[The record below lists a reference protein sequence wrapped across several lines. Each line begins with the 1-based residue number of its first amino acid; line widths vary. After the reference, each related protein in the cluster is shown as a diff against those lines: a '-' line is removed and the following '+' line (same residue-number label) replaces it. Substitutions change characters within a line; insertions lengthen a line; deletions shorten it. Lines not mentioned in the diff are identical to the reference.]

1 MQDDAM
7 RTALFL
13 FAGALLLAAALI
25 LGKLFSA
32 NYPNATLAATLAFVG
47 LWLVVAGAN
56 MWVGVAKAGY
66 SIGDELPIFLLIFGL
81 PALAAALLK
90 WKFL

>member
-1 MQDDAM
+1 M

-32 NYPNATLAATLAFVG
+32 NTPGATLVATVAFVG
-47 LWLVVAGAN
+47 VWLVIAATN

-66 SIGDELPIFLLIFGL
+66 SAGDELPIFLLVFGL
-81 PALAAALLK
+81 PALAAVLLK
-90 WKFL
+90 WKVL

>member
-1 MQDDAM
+1 M
-7 RTALFL
+7 RTLLFL
-13 FAGALLLAAALI
+13 VAGILLLTAALI

-32 NYPNATLAATLAFVG
+32 TYPGATLMATIAFVG
-47 LWLVVAGAN
+47 LWLVIASAN

-90 WKFL
+90 WKLF